1 MTNETTDGTV
11 DAYNHNLLIGIT
23 TRNAE
28 KYLVRFLNT
37 VETYISLF
45 KTYKI
50 LFIDANSTDN
60 TFNILT
66 NWCSIEPNCCSV
78 ISQSDKLIIN
88 NPEEHK
94 ELRGINLSDT
104 RNNIINQFRHLFGKD
119 TLLLILD
126 ANIVNCVEFDVD
138 GFLSAFKPEFPNWVG
153 VFPSQKY
160 VYYDVFALRDVP
172 SPRPDGH
179 ELCLKNY
186 QIEIHET
193 KNYEVEYKYKFPYPY
208 ELGFRHVFSAFGG
221 AALYKTE
228 YIDIDCK
235 YNFYEDYKEPTNE
248 IIRFAICEHVPFNL
262 HLCKQGPLFIN
273 TKWIVGER

>member
-1 MTNETTDGTV
+1 MNSHLKRETFVQTAGSPQLS
-11 DAYNHNLLIGIT
+11 NSKLNGIT
-23 TRNAE
+23 FVHEPLRTVVPLRSASSPSDDTVAPHHLCALVCDSALSSDTSPSTPTAILLLSMLDSMHGVKKVWSSNSRAFWEYILRNFIVVACP
-28 KYLVRFLNT
+28 YCP
-37 VETYISLF
+37 SLM
-45 KTYKI
+45 Y
-50 LFIDANSTDN
+50 
-60 TFNILT
+60 
-66 NWCSIEPNCCSV
+66 CSIGT
-78 ISQSDKLIIN
+78 
-88 NPEEHK
+88 NP
-94 ELRGINLSDT
+94 L
-104 RNNIINQFRHLFGKD
+104 
-119 TLLLILD
+119 
-126 ANIVNCVEFDVD
+126 
-138 GFLSAFKPEFPNWVG
+138 
-153 VFPSQKY
+153 
-160 VYYDVFALRDVP
+160 FALRDVP